1 MLLKGDVKVT
11 QNNKLNLLS
20 EKFVNAETGQEIE
33 GVTIMVDG
41 KLKQALDIIINQ
53 SEEYTNYTEII
64 RDIIFIGTQ
73 KVAESIK
80 K

>member
-1 MLLKGDVKVT
+1 MT